1 MPYINLKK
9 LLKAVHLKY
18 IFKIILMKNISLIV
32 ASFLLFISCNK
43 KLEDSKIKDVTK
55 DSLTVNSS
63 EIAVEE
69 IGSLCYYDD
78 IKNDSIYLKITDN
91 LGTITG
97 KMRYKN
103 FVKDHPTGDVMG
115 FMSGDTLKLSYIYN
129 AEGASLQKEI
139 WFLKKNEQLVEG
151 IGNKD
156 EEGNYTSFKNVKF
169 ENGHSLQPVDCGKI
183 ANYLK

>member
-1 MPYINLKK
+1 MLFSLINISINDEFGLKYLDKAQFQMPYINLKK

-97 KMRYKN
+97 KCA
-103 FVKDHPTGDVMG
+103 T
-115 FMSGDTLKLSYIYN
+115 
-129 AEGASLQKEI
+129 
-139 WFLKKNEQLVEG
+139 
-151 IGNKD
+151 
-156 EEGNYTSFKNVKF
+156 
-169 ENGHSLQPVDCGKI
+169 KI
-183 ANYLK
+183 L